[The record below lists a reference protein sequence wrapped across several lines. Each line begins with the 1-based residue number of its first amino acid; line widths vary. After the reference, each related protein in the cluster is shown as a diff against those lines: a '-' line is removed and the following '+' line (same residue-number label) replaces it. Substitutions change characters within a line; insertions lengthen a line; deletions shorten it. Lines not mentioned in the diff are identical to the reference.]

1 MIKKITLMLVLLC
14 FVISCGKKCDP
25 EYKESQKR
33 TEEKKVFIEI
43 T

>member
-14 FVISCGKKCDP
+14 FVISCGKKNDP
-25 EYKESQKR
+25 EYKESQKK